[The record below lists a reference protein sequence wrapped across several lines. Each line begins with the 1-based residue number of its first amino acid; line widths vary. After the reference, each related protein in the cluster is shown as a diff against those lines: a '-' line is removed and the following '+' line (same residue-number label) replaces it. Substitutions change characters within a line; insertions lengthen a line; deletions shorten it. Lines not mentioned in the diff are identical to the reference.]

1 MLYMARW
8 KRGTLWLLAGTAVL
22 VAGLVVSILGGDEDA
37 KGAKLAVAVTVFYVV
52 FVLGAALSV
61 RGVLIFVER
70 FSTGGAIRLALVAF
84 AAIILAILLHN
95 LVYAL
100 FEVEEPFFFIL
111 ALWAG
116 PVALVAAII
125 RAFRPARPHDP
136 HAGAP
141 VPGEVVRP
149 RP

>member
-22 VAGLVVSILGGDEDA
+22 VAGLVFSIVGGDEDA

-84 AAIILAILLHN
+84 AAIIQPGLCALRGGGAVLLHPR
-95 LVYAL
+95 V
-100 FEVEEPFFFIL
+100 VGG
-111 ALWAG
+111 AG
-116 PVALVAAII
+116 SP
-125 RAFRPARPHDP
+125 RCSDHP
-136 HAGAP
+136 G
-141 VPGEVVRP
+141 VPSSP
-149 RP
+149 PT